1 MWVEQAGGT
10 SSINGYGVAV
20 DGAGNIY
27 LTGYFSASAAFGSN
41 NISSNGD
48 SDVFVARLST
58 LNASF
63 TSSITFGP
71 EPLIVQ
77 FIDQSSPGGTP
88 IINWFWIFGD
98 GGSSTE
104 QNPVH
109 TYLNPG
115 VYTVSL
121 TVMDQN
127 YQTSTLVRP
136 DYITVIEQVYE
147 IELLSNS
154 NLYFYTYIEEISPWQ
169 PVVVSNTGNVD
180 LTISDSYFVEEP
192 TTFEL
197 QWPSRDLVLPP
208 GAQATFNVRFAPQQ
222 VGAISDTLVIVNNS
236 ANQPLLKVRLTG
248 TGEYVPLQIP
258 QNVQVVMD
266 GYDAVISWDPVTQNL
281 HGQPVTPDRYIVLYS
296 EWPYENNEL
305 IYYYL
310 TSSTGLSATHHEV
323 ALFRENMFYKVKAIK
338 FYRDDLPSAELD
350 AWLESNL
357 TPGMNEADLK
367 RALNEFT
374 AN

>member
-1 MWVEQAGGT
+1 
-10 SSINGYGVAV
+10 
-20 DGAGNIY
+20 
-27 LTGYFSASAAFGSN
+27 
-41 NISSNGD
+41 
-48 SDVFVARLST
+48 
-58 LNASF
+58 
-63 TSSITFGP
+63 
-71 EPLIVQ
+71 
-77 FIDQSSPGGTP
+77 
-88 IINWFWIFGD
+88 
-98 GGSSTE
+98 
-104 QNPVH
+104 
-109 TYLNPG
+109 
-115 VYTVSL
+115 
-121 TVMDQN
+121 MDQN